1 MAHYPIVGKHDRP
14 VALDG
19 LRQLPAFYME
29 DFSVLGF
36 RVNNCDRA
44 VRILDQHAFTLKRTA
59 KTVEVNV
66 QPAARIQEVMQL
78 LNDNGLEC
86 EIADV
91 AEGMYQG

>member
-1 MAHYPIVGKHDRP
+1 MAHYPIVEKKDRP
-14 VALDG
+14 AALAG
-19 LRQLPAFYME
+19 IRQLPAFYME

-36 RVNNCDRA
+36 RVNDCDRA
-44 VRILDQHAFTLKRTA
+44 VRILDRHAFTLTRTEGS
-59 KTVEVNV
+59 VEVDV

-78 LNDNGLEC
+78 LKGNGLEC